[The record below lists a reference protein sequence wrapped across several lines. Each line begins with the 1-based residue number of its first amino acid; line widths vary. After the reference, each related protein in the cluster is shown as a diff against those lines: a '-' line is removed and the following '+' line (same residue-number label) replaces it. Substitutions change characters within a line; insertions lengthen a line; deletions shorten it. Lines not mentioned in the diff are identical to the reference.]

1 MIPRNRI
8 GVITGAGGALCG
20 SLARDLA
27 SDGAK
32 LLLLD
37 INREEVEKLAEEI
50 KDSGGHAVGLCRDVL
65 NRESLEEALG
75 LMENLWG
82 PPHFLINGAGG
93 NSPKATT
100 REEFY
105 QKDSERSFP
114 DIPMEDL
121 EDSFRL
127 NFFGTVLP
135 TQVFTKPM
143 LEQGRGSVVNFSS
156 MSAITPLTKVA
167 AYSAA
172 KAAVSNFTKWLAVHY
187 SRTGVRVNAL
197 APGFMMTEQLKYL
210 HLDKNGKYT
219 ERAKKVL
226 SHTPFERYG
235 RPEELTGTVRWL
247 ITEES
252 SFVTGAVIPIDG
264 GFSSYTI

>member
-1 MIPRNRI
+1 MIPQNRI

-20 SLARDLA
+20 ALARDLA

-37 INREEVEKLAEEI
+37 INREAVEKRAEEI
-50 KDSGGHAVGLCRDVL
+50 KDSGGHAAGRCCDVL
-65 NRESLEEALG
+65 SREALEEALG
-75 LMENLWG
+75 FMEHLWG
-82 PPHFLINGAGG
+82 SPHFLINGAGG
-93 NSPKATT
+93 NSPEATT
-100 REEFY
+100 SEEFY
-105 QKDSERSFP
+105 QNSNERAFP
-114 DIPMEDL
+114 NIPMEDL

-143 LEQGRGSVVNFSS
+143 LEQGGGSVVNFSS
-156 MSAITPLTKVA
+156 MSAVTPLTKVV

-187 SRTGVRVNAL
+187 SKTGVRVNAL
-197 APGFMMTEQLKYL
+197 APGFMLTEQLKYL
-210 HLDKNGKYT
+210 HLDENGQYT
-219 ERAKKVL
+219 ERAKNVL
-226 SHTPFERYG
+226 SHTPFGRYG
-235 RPEELTGTVRWL
+235 LPEELTGTVRWL
-247 ITEES
+247 ISEGS

-264 GFSSYTI
+264 GFSAYTV

>member
-1 MIPRNRI
+1 
-8 GVITGAGGALCG
+8 
-20 SLARDLA
+20 
-27 SDGAK
+27 
-32 LLLLD
+32 
-37 INREEVEKLAEEI
+37 
-50 KDSGGHAVGLCRDVL
+50 
-65 NRESLEEALG
+65 
-75 LMENLWG
+75 
-82 PPHFLINGAGG
+82 
-93 NSPKATT
+93 
-100 REEFY
+100 
-105 QKDSERSFP
+105 
-114 DIPMEDL
+114 MEDL

-210 HLDKNGKYT
+210 HLDNNGEYT

-235 RPEELTGTVRWL
+235 QPEELTGTVRWL